1 MKDIKKIVAE
11 NLRAH
16 RAIARLSQQEVADKI
31 GKSVAS
37 VKAWEEGENAMSI
50 EALYDLAD
58 LYGVSTD
65 ALMGRVPRSVA

>member
-1 MKDIKKIVAE
+1 MEDIKQVVAA

-16 RAIARLSQQEVADKI
+16 RAVARLSQQEVAEKI

-37 VKAWEEGENAMSI
+37 IKAWEDGASAMSI

-58 LYGVSTD
+58 LYGVPAD
-65 ALMGRVPRSVA
+65 DLLGRRRKAS